1 MTTAQEIY
9 ENKSREANYL
19 LGDYPNSL
27 PTCIRL
33 SIWTPSLPKR
43 NETKGKW
50 IHRLAVANQDK
61 ALARAEKLG
70 LLGMKAKREALRA
83 RREARLK
90 AASAKYGG
98 NICVQCNI
106 RYDQSECPLCG
117 KDEITAKL
125 DEWHKD
131 MPQGEEEEPWFTGEC
146 GRDSYKADFCTHCEV
161 EGKSCRLKAV
171 VDAIRDGTLEVIDQG
186 QFGQVADAE
195 KEVIGCSS
203 ESVVDA
209 VERATVCMECGLDFI
224 ICTCQPVPPKAELT
238 PPVPQEAPPVV
249 MEEEDP
255 APAPWAKFSNVCAD
269 RKEEDGTRCHEYPAY
284 TGSGFA
290 NGVALCNKHWKT
302 RTQLPWPGDLPPAEP
317 APVVEEETVEEVE
330 VGQVKIPYTGKP
342 CPFTYKA
349 SYGGYICGC
358 KDTYLNKEEQP
369 ACCMH
374 WDFIKDGTWPGGCD
388 SAWNLPAGQGSCG
401 KTPYK
406 IFKVPD
412 GSGGVINRGR
422 PYCEEHWKYILANE
436 PFVCAY
442 FEPRKPLERKNA
454 FIEGDDTGHLD
465 SVAPFAQ
472 SSGGTIVLPPP
483 APGPSRRLHAFCAD
497 CKRIYDIRIHACVN
511 CGETTAVG
519 RKEDIARAFGKS
531 LSQMAWLAG
540 SVKRFC
546 EGCRV
551 TKTMRRY
558 DEEGKEEKLCY
569 VCRQHPK
576 PNKFA
581 FIV

>member
-1 MTTAQEIY
+1 MVKVIFPNNKMQTAQQKY
-9 ENKSREANYL
+9 EEESARVNRN
-19 LGDYPNSL
+19 LGFFPVSL
-27 PTCIRL
+27 PTCYVDPWNIN
-33 SIWTPSLPKR
+33 KR
-43 NETKGKW
+43 KMTRSDTKSRARPLYMYIPVIKS
-50 IHRLAVANQDK
+50 QDK
-61 ALARAEKLG
+61 ALGDAEKLG
-70 LLGMKAKREALRA
+70 LLRMKAKREAMKKKRA
-83 RREARLK
+83 EAEAERRDCIRKL
-90 AASAKYGG
+90 ASIASGVPVSRIFVDG
-98 NICVQCNI
+98 ISAE
-106 RYDQSECPLCG
+106 D
-117 KDEITAKL
+117 D
-125 DEWHKD
+125 
-131 MPQGEEEEPWFTGEC
+131 
-146 GRDSYKADFCTHCEV
+146 
-161 EGKSCRLKAV
+161 V
-171 VDAIRDGTLEVIDQG
+171 V
-186 QFGQVADAE
+186 
-195 KEVIGCSS
+195 GCSS

-238 PPVPQEAPPVV
+238 PPI
-249 MEEEDP
+249 
-255 APAPWAKFSNVCAD
+255 
-269 RKEEDGTRCHEYPAY
+269 
-284 TGSGFA
+284 
-290 NGVALCNKHWKT
+290 
-302 RTQLPWPGDLPPAEP
+302 PAEP
-317 APVVEEETVEEVE
+317 APIVEEEEPVEEATVDQ
-330 VGQVKIPYTGKP
+330 GQVKIPYTGKP

-349 SYGGYICGC
+349 SFGGYICGC

-374 WDFIKDGTWPGGCD
+374 WDYIKDGTWPGGCD
-388 SAWNLPAGQGSCG
+388 SALDLPAGQGSCG

-412 GSGGVINRGR
+412 GSSGVTNRGR